1 MCGEGKGLLLIEGE
15 AEEGELEASWSMIV
29 QEYSGLIQTEK
40 SASVFEA
47 YKKMVALRWK
57 MEFMEL
63 AVAALRAHWE
73 QGLGHNGVIAE
84 QVSLLGYDLVEEKED
99 GDAYLYQV
107 ELVERE
113 AKSLVVFFNQAKADY
128 EGLGPKEGA
137 GREERDRMSY
147 QKELALL
154 SKFMEGGLIDAE
166 RITVLDY
173 AGIVNYYLESLK
185 HDKANG

>member
-1 MCGEGKGLLLIEGE
+1 
-15 AEEGELEASWSMIV
+15 
-29 QEYSGLIQTEK
+29 
-40 SASVFEA
+40 
-47 YKKMVALRWK
+47 
-57 MEFMEL
+57 
-63 AVAALRAHWE
+63 
-73 QGLGHNGVIAE
+73 
-84 QVSLLGYDLVEEKED
+84 VEEKED